1 MLEFLIVVALVGL
14 VLAGL
19 LVGTAVFLLRR
30 ILRSRLVVAATDLV
44 TDGVLAV
51 SACRPRT
58 TPNRAAAL
66 RALRVSRAHRL
77 LRERVAVAQRA
88 GAHLGDVPAVL
99 PRLEAEGR
107 RLRTALGRLVGS
119 TAAGQQLLDR
129 ADRHLAVLAD
139 LTEVVDTAADAPAA
153 DDMLARDAEEAAL
166 GLRLHTAA
174 YTELMGRAPEDPER
188 ADRRPRGAAS

>member
-51 SACRPRT
+51 SACRPRA

-174 YTELMGRAPEDPER
+174 YTELMGREPQDPER

>member
-14 VLAGL
+14 LLTGV
-19 LVGTAVFLLRR
+19 LVGTAVLLLRR
-30 ILRSRLVVAATDLV
+30 LLRSRLVLAATDLV

-51 SACRPRT
+51 SACRPRA

-88 GAHLGDVPAVL
+88 GAHLGDVPTVL

-107 RLRTALGRLVGS
+107 RLRVALGRLVGS
-119 TAAGQQLLDR
+119 TAAARDLLDR
-129 ADRHLAVLAD
+129 ADRHLATLAD
-139 LTEVVDTAADAPAA
+139 LTEVVDAAAEAPAA
-153 DDMLARDAEEAAL
+153 DDTLARDAEEAAL

-174 YTELMGRAPEDPER
+174 YTELMGREPQAAEP
-188 ADRRPRGAAS
+188 ADRRPGRAAS

>member
-14 VLAGL
+14 LLTGV
-19 LVGTAVFLLRR
+19 LVGTAVLLLRR
-30 ILRSRLVVAATDLV
+30 LLRSRLVLAATDLV

-51 SACRPRT
+51 SACRPRA

-88 GAHLGDVPAVL
+88 GAHLGDVPTVL

-107 RLRTALGRLVGS
+107 RVHSGLSRLVGS
-119 TAAGQQLLDR
+119 AAPGDELLDR
-129 ADRHLAVLAD
+129 ADRHLAALAD
-139 LTEVVDTAADAPAA
+139 LIEVIDSAARVPSPDEG
-153 DDMLARDAEEAAL
+153 LARDVEEAAL

-174 YTELMGRAPEDPER
+174 YAELTAPDRAHPDP
-188 ADRRPRGAAS
+188 RRPGVGAS